1 MKNQLITII
10 FAMVLA
16 STAFAG
22 NPVIGTVSY
31 SPAPAMPGGYIDIF
45 VHINNNSNADSKDTV
60 FAIDLKQDDSNS
72 EFPFNVIP
80 ETIEIKKIGTIKPNQ
95 SSIVK
100 SRIKID
106 PQAPDGVYKIKLQTG
121 ENGIITRSTPYS
133 ISIQNRKPLLIIEKA
148 EPTSVEVGK
157 ITDLVISLKN
167 TGSSTAYNINI
178 GITEDRT
185 VTSSGIVIERNIVP
199 MGSATSNV
207 QLLEPNESK
216 EIKIPVL
223 INPDAQSKAYFIP
236 IKIDYF
242 DFNKTKLSDT
252 QYLGIKVLS
261 NAEIGASIVDI
272 KPLLSP
278 GQKSTITINI
288 FNSGL
293 GTAKY
298 LDIKAKPDFDSMIT
312 EEFYIGSLES
322 DDSDTIK
329 MDVMTNK
336 NISPGEHNINLQ
348 ITYKNQFGDV
358 SKTEKTLKVKVYTPE
373 EAAKNSSGGLPILP
387 IAIVLVVSALGYWFV
402 IRKKKNNE

>member
-10 FAMVLA
+10 FAMALA

-22 NPVIGTVSY
+22 NPIIGTVSY

-45 VHINNNSNADSKDTV
+45 VHINNNSNTDSKDTV
-60 FAIDLKQDDSNS
+60 FSIDLKQDDSNS

-80 ETIEIKKIGTIKPNQ
+80 ENLEIKKIGTIKPNQ

-100 SRIKID
+100 SRLKID
-106 PQAPDGVYKIKLQTG
+106 PQAPDGTYKIKLQTG
-121 ENGIITRSTPYS
+121 ENGIIERSMPYS

-148 EPTSVEVGK
+148 EPISAEVGK

-199 MGSATSNV
+199 MGSATSSI

-216 EIKIPVL
+216 IIKIPVL
-223 INPDAQSKAYFIP
+223 INPDAPSKAYFIP

-252 QYLGIKVLS
+252 QYLGLKVIS
-261 NAEIGASIVDI
+261 NAEIGASITDI

-278 GQKSTITINI
+278 GQKSAITINV

-293 GTAKY
+293 GAAKY
-298 LDIKAKPDFDSMIT
+298 LDIKVKPDFDSMIT
-312 EEFYIGSLES
+312 REFYIGSLES

-329 MDVMTNK
+329 MEVLANK

-358 SKTEKTLKVKVYTPE
+358 SSVEKTIKVRVYTPE
-373 EAAKNSSGGLPILP
+373 EAAKNSNEGFSLIL
-387 IAIVLVVSALGYWFV
+387 IAIVLVVLALIYWFV
-402 IRKKKNNE
+402 IRKKKNNQ